1 MLERGGQ
8 LYLKVGGCS
17 KGKTQERKKTLS
29 PGKPDSEFEV
39 RAIQGPQLQL
49 GEKSVAVSKCHE
61 DIEAGFDFTIPSAN
75 GGVDD
80 INVEGWSGADIG
92 LPCPALQRDP
102 IGQLKVQANRSDI
115 VADSYFQVGPNPQSF
130 NDWSGFKM
138 TPEIDLVGI
147 DAHSYPNSRPSL
159 SQEWT

>member
-1 MLERGGQ
+1 MLERIGK
-8 LYLKVGGCS
+8 LYWKKGECS
-17 KGKTQERKKTLS
+17 KGRTLS

-39 RAIQGPQLQL
+39 WAIQGPQLQL
-49 GEKSVAVSKCHE
+49 GEESVAVSKCHE
-61 DIEAGFDFTIPSAN
+61 DIEAGFDVTIPPAN
-75 GGVDD
+75 ARVDD
-80 INVEGWSGADIG
+80 INIEGWSGADIG

-102 IGQLKVQANRSDI
+102 IGQLKIQTNRSDV

-130 NDWSGFKM
+130 HDWSGFKM

-147 DAHSYPNSRPSL
+147 DAHSHPKSRPSL